1 MSKPQNSTQKHTKSH
16 QVTNLMDTFGMSRTQ
31 ATKVLDAVVNDIE
44 AALHNGKE
52 VQMFGV
58 GTLYVKDVA
67 SRQRVNPGTRE
78 LFTMP
83 AHKRVAFRQSKAGQ
97 KRLNGN

>member
-1 MSKPQNSTQKHTKSH
+1 MSNSQISTQKHTKSH

-31 ATKVLDAVVNDIE
+31 ATKVLDVVIRDIE
-44 AALHNGKE
+44 DALHNGKA
-52 VQMFGV
+52 VQMSGV

-67 SRQRVNPGTRE
+67 SRQRINPSTRE

-83 AHKRVAFRQSKAGQ
+83 AHRRIAFRQSKAGQ